1 MHLSLNG
8 RMIRIA
14 EPQSAGSEKG
24 PSLFFVH
31 GAGCDA
37 SVWEPQAEYF
47 AAKHLSYRIDLPGHG
62 ASPPEGEGRI
72 SAYAQWVRLAVSS
85 LFASTPFVLVGHSMG
100 GAVVLEMAVNPPPS
114 LAGIILVGTGAKLAV
129 ARAVFQMLRE
139 DVEAFFQ
146 SIEAFAFVPTTP
158 AKTREN
164 FIRAVRRCPPS
175 VIYND
180 FMACDTFDIRDR
192 LERIRLPALI
202 LCGAMDPLTPPKY
215 ATYLQK
221 KILSSR
227 LQIVPKAGHMVMA
240 EQPAFINQ
248 AIESFLGEISAN
260 R

>member
-14 EPQSAGSEKG
+14 EPQSVGSEKG

-37 SVWEPQAEYF
+37 SVWDPQAEYF

-129 ARAVFQMLRE
+129 AGAVFQMLRE

-192 LERIRLPALI
+192 LEKNSPS
-202 LCGAMDPLTPPKY
+202 CPDPLRGYGPIDPPQICDLSPKKNPLIPSTNRSQSRSHGDGR
-215 ATYLQK
+215 ATGLYQ
-221 KILSSR
+221 SSD
-227 LQIVPKAGHMVMA
+227 
-240 EQPAFINQ
+240 
-248 AIESFLGEISAN
+248 
-260 R
+260 